1 MSFIFAVFE
10 YTKCEGKGMW
20 SNEISIDKK
29 YEREIDFIISKLEK
43 AKDLSYALEESEDR
57 VWIYLASVCERQE
70 QIEEWLASL
79 VETVILTFMKI
90 RFFVEK
96 LGVQEMTTAKCILIC
111 SLAHFDKE
119 FERTVVRKVLSNALD
134 YNLDGLLN
142 FRLRALKDE
151 WQELASVA
159 KRLLGSAG
167 SEEEVYD
174 ISSFITGSDAK
185 KCRLVINGEQIKNVT
200 EHSVVEV
207 VDVFGDDEY
216 NFINSIIEN
225 RPGEIV
231 VENFRLPKTLAEPL
245 RKIARVIDN
254 NI

>member
-1 MSFIFAVFE
+1 
-10 YTKCEGKGMW
+10 MW

>member
-1 MSFIFAVFE
+1 
-10 YTKCEGKGMW
+10 MW

-57 VWIYLASVCERQE
+57 VWIYLASVCEKQE
-70 QIEEWLASL
+70 QIEEWLACL
-79 VETVILTFMKI
+79 CETVILTFMKI
-90 RFFVEK
+90 RFFVDK
-96 LGVQEMTTAKCILIC
+96 LGVHEMTTSRCILIC

-159 KRLLGSAG
+159 KRLLGSAS

-207 VDVFGDDEY
+207 VDVFDDDEF

-231 VENFRLPKTLAEPL
+231 VENFRLPKTLSEPL
-245 RKIARVIDN
+245 RKIARIIES